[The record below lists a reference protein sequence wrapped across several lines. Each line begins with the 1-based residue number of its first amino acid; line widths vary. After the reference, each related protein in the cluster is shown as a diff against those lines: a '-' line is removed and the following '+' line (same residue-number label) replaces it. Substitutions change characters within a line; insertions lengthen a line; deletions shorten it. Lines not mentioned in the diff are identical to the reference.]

1 MRKMENARM
10 KTIFKLPKLSDK
22 DIAELTLACRMAF
35 GNPEADDFLDQVM
48 SKAEHYHQLR
58 FEFDQQTRVE

>member
-10 KTIFKLPKLSDK
+10 EKTFKLPKLSDK

-35 GNPEADDFLDQVM
+35 GNPEADEFLDRAM
-48 SKAEHYHQLR
+48 AGAEHYRQLR